1 MNETPANGG
10 YMVAA
15 YALTAIILLSYA
27 IGLIRR
33 GRRSR

>member
-15 YALTAIILLSYA
+15 YTLAAIILLSYA
-27 IGLIRR
+27 IGLLRRARR
-33 GRRSR
+33 GR